1 MVAWKPVFQGCSL
14 EPLPSTAMSVLAGS
28 RPSVEDSPNWAAA
41 LTDESVG
48 GAPIRASLED
58 ALLGLWRLKMVMDG
72 DDVDEDW
79 KRHAAAWLVRQSR
92 PSSSF
97 ILSSS
102 LPQQRYVYLCH
113 EVSIK
118 IAPVVQ
124 EFLGILLAKKLLPSK
139 WKLDIPIKPPQQV
152 VDPPS
157 SSKRKHVKSP
167 SPDRPSNP
175 ATEEQEHCQGHSTQC
190 SQRDKCLFCGQ
201 TSPTSHCQ

>member
-1 MVAWKPVFQGCSL
+1 MVAWKPVFQECSL
-14 EPLPSTAMSVLAGS
+14 EPLPSTAMLVLAGS

-72 DDVDEDW
+72 DNVDEDW
-79 KRHAAAWLVRQSR
+79 KRHAAAWLVCQSQ

-97 ILSSS
+97 VLNSS

-113 EVSIK
+113 KVGIK

-124 EFLGILLAKKLLPSK
+124 EFLGVLLAKRLLPSK
-139 WKLDIPIKPPQQV
+139 WKLDIPIKPPQPV
-152 VDPPS
+152 VAPPS
-157 SSKRKHVKSP
+157 SGKRKRVKSP
-167 SPDRPSNP
+167 SPDRPADS
-175 ATEEQEHCQGHSTQC
+175 ATEEQEHVEFSESDVAFAQS
-190 SQRDKCLFCGQ
+190 R
-201 TSPTSHCQ
+201 